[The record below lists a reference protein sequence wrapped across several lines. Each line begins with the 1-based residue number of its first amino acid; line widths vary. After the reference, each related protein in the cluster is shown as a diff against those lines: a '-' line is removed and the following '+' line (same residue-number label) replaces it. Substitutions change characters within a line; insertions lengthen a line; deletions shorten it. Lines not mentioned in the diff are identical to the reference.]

1 MNLSTWRLVRVY
13 SVVAVILA
21 VVFAVRCGT
30 PASAMIPPS
39 NEEVQRLIMQNDR
52 PLGFQAV
59 TAVTNIS
66 VGGFNA
72 GTGTWTIQAD
82 VQYGGVLP
90 ARKSYL
96 VYRDTQG
103 RWAIKK
109 Q

>member
-1 MNLSTWRLVRVY
+1 MTTRRAAWVLVAIMV
-13 SVVAVILA
+13 
-21 VVFAVRCGT
+21 VRCGT
-30 PASAMIPPS
+30 PASAIIPPS
-39 NEEVQRLIMQNDR
+39 SDEVQSLIMQHDR

-59 TAVTNIS
+59 TAVANIS

-72 GTGTWTIQAD
+72 GTGTWTVQAD

-103 RWAIKK
+103 HWAIKK